1 MNAKISY
8 FKDRMSER
16 GIDDN
21 LAKISQKVTKGNI
34 LENKS
39 ELRKIGILTL
49 QYNLHGCSQVQKM
62 FDMRMQSKNKFENGI
77 S

>member
-1 MNAKISY
+1 
-8 FKDRMSER
+8 MSER

-39 ELRKIGILTL
+39 NSQNWNSYLT
-49 QYNLHGCSQVQKM
+49 G
-62 FDMRMQSKNKFENGI
+62 QSPRV
-77 S
+77 

>member
-16 GIDDN
+16 GIDDY

-62 FDMRMQSKNKFENGI
+62 FDMRMRSKNRFENGI

>member
-16 GIDDN
+16 GIDDY

-62 FDMRMQSKNKFENGI
+62 FDMRMQSKNRFENGI